1 MGYKAEHPKSKWGF
15 IRAFQSSRQKS
26 CEKILFFTVQK
37 PNSTVSFANTFQRY
51 GFSRK
56 IFM

>member
-1 MGYKAEHPKSKWGF
+1 MGYKAEHPKSEWGF

-51 GFSRK
+51 DFS
-56 IFM
+56 